1 MLKKFIQWGI
11 DLFYP
16 VFKRVLP
23 FQLYAYLAVGAINT
37 ALNIVLF
44 AVFYQFLLPTSGYV
58 VNGILVAGIPV
69 ASYTVSLLLAF
80 ALTVPTGFW
89 LAKHF
94 AFKQEADTG
103 GQNAQK
109 LVKYFLVVS
118 QGLGSD
124 YLILKGL
131 IVFLDVQP
139 TIAKIISTVVVL
151 TANYLLQKYFTFS
164 VKKVSQV

>member
-44 AVFYQFLLPTSGYV
+44 AVLYQFMLPTSDFII
-58 VNGILVAGIPV
+58 NGIPV

-94 AFKQEADTG
+94 AFRQQDDTR

-109 LVKYFLVVS
+109 LGRYFLVVL

-131 IVFLDVQP
+131 IVFMDVQP